1 MHFEIVLA
9 THNPHKLS
17 EFRRILAPHGIVL
30 YGLNDLNMPPLDVE
44 ENGSTYF
51 ENAKIKVIAL
61 RKFTSLPILADDSGL
76 EIDALEHLLK
86 MHTSRYQVLVGEQ
99 KLANEFITYCLKE
112 IKCKKAKFHCS
123 LCFSLA
129 EGDYREF
136 DGVMEG
142 MIASVPSGEHGF
154 GYDPIFIP
162 MNKKDTV
169 ANLNEEEKDKIS
181 HRYLASKKLLAFLK
195 IKNLING

>member
-9 THNPHKLS
+9 THNAHKLK

-30 YGLNDLNMPPLDVE
+30 YGLSDLNMPPLDIT
-44 ENGSTYF
+44 ENALTYF
-51 ENAKIKVIAL
+51 ENAKIKAMFL

-76 EIDALEHLLK
+76 EIDALKHLLRL
-86 MHTSRYQVLVGEQ
+86 HTSRYQVLIGEQ
-99 KLANEFITYCLKE
+99 KLANQFITYCLRD
-112 IKCKKAKFHCS
+112 IDDKKARFHCS
-123 LCFSLA
+123 LCFSLS

-162 MNKKDTV
+162 KNKKDTV

-181 HRYLASKKLLAFLK
+181 HRYIASKKLLTFLK
-195 IKNLING
+195 IKGLIRG